1 LAQQLFRCETG
12 QLWYGRIAMANK
24 APHPHAALLFTD
36 WTLSEEGQKFL
47 AVELG
52 KGVAMTGLPVKHR
65 EFQVEPDYVVAAEFG
80 NQLKRY
86 MTEFQKI
93 FGM

>member
-1 LAQQLFRCETG
+1 
-12 QLWYGRIAMANK
+12 MAKK

-36 WTLSEEGQKFL
+36 WTLSEEGQKVL

-52 KGVAMTGLPVKHR
+52 KGVAMTGLPVKYK

-80 NQLKRY
+80 NQLKQY
-86 MTEFQKI
+86 MTEFQKLL
-93 FGM
+93 GYTG